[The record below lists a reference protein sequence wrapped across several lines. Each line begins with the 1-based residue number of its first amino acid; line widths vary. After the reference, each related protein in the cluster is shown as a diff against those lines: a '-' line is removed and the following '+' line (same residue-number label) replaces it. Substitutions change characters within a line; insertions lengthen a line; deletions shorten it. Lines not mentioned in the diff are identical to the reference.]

1 MLYYKF
7 NLTNEHREQLAKNDD
22 SEFVSKV
29 NSAIG
34 EVNNKLEGK
43 AYALISSVTRKGRKL
58 RCCAEILDYS
68 ITPEAIGQMIKDELD
83 EEYEIDNIAE
93 TTLSRFDSLA
103 DDAFNYDLAHR
114 QFPGG
119 LMSSDEY
126 SYILRR
132 VYAR

>member
-43 AYALISSVTRKGRKL
+43 AYALVSSVIQGKAESFVAVRK
-58 RCCAEILDYS
+58 YS
-68 ITPEAIGQMIKDELD
+68 ITPSHQKP
-83 EEYEIDNIAE
+83 
-93 TTLSRFDSLA
+93 SVR
-103 DDAFNYDLAHR
+103 
-114 QFPGG
+114 
-119 LMSSDEY
+119 
-126 SYILRR
+126 
-132 VYAR
+132 